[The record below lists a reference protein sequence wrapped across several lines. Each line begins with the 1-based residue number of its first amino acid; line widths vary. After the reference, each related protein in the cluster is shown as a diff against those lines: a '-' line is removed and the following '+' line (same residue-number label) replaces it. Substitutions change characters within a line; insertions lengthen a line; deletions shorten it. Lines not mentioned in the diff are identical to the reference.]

1 MQINKAGGST
11 LNWGHIQ
18 SKKFE
23 SKLDKLFYE
32 VFAKIDFRNFV
43 TLRFQLEPTAQKMR
57 AKMWEKFFQSSMKS
71 FLQPL
76 WQLLISLR
84 QKP

>member
-1 MQINKAGGST
+1 
-11 LNWGHIQ
+11 
-18 SKKFE
+18 
-23 SKLDKLFYE
+23 